1 MPTTISNNSKELFF
15 SIAQREFHKYKHVWQ
30 YQERKSIV
38 NMLED
43 FGMKNEANELREL
56 L

>member
-15 SIAQREFHKYKHVWQ
+15 SIAQKEFHKYKHWYQ
-30 YQERKSIV
+30 HQERLEVIT
-38 NMLED
+38 MLED